1 MVVHWLT
8 NSIYIL
14 KFQGCPSLLQSDPGT
29 ENVLVGSLQSL
40 FVNSEDG
47 FKIVRSAFNQ
57 VNRNIIFSFKSFE
70 TWLVTSCV
78 RLKRLKVHCTC
89 LYLIFCLGPNPSL
102 FHNTFINFNLLIFM
116 FCLKKKN
123 PFNMHLYR
131 CSRKTTCLCV
141 FFIIEGGSIHLKIL
155 TQISTNFLHY
165 RRYRCKLKRT
175 FSQKSNK
182 MSNDQ
187 TFTSFCQHII

>member
-1 MVVHWLT
+1 
-8 NSIYIL
+8 
-14 KFQGCPSLLQSDPGT
+14 
-29 ENVLVGSLQSL
+29 
-40 FVNSEDG
+40 
-47 FKIVRSAFNQ
+47 
-57 VNRNIIFSFKSFE
+57 
-70 TWLVTSCV
+70 
-78 RLKRLKVHCTC
+78 
-89 LYLIFCLGPNPSL
+89 
-102 FHNTFINFNLLIFM
+102 M
-116 FCLKKKN
+116 FCLKKKT
-123 PFNMHLYR
+123 HLICISIDAPEKPRVY
-131 CSRKTTCLCV
+131 V

>member
-57 VNRNIIFSFKSFE
+57 VIAISYLVLNHSKLDLEE
-70 TWLVTSCV
+70 TTVTSCV

-141 FFIIEGGSIHLKIL
+141 FYNWRWLYTPENID
-155 TQISTNFLHY
+155 
-165 RRYRCKLKRT
+165 
-175 FSQKSNK
+175 SNK
-182 MSNDQ
+182 HKFS
-187 TFTSFCQHII
+187 SL